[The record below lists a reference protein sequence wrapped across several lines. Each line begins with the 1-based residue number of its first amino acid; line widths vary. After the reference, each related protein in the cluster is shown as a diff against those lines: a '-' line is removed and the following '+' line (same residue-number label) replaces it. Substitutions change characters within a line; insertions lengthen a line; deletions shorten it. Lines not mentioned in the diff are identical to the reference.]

1 MSAASTDQVMSSY
14 RLPDEPRPG
23 RLERLVS
30 DPIWP
35 LFATM
40 LAGAWLGLPWF
51 AFNAFALGSPTR
63 WRELA
68 WAMAAA
74 LGAGALLV
82 AAMLLVNREIV
93 PRWAG
98 HYLGLLPIAWK
109 LGISYWLLT
118 SQRRAF
124 ALWEHYGGQAR
135 RGVMVLVA
143 GMLLGRQV
151 GAGLHGWAG
160 FAWLVLR

>member
-14 RLPDEPRPG
+14 RLPDEPKPG
-23 RLERLVS
+23 RLERLVT

-40 LAGAWLGLPWF
+40 LAGSWLGLSWF
-51 AFNAFALGSPTR
+51 AFNAFALGSATR

-68 WAMAAA
+68 WAVA
-74 LGAGALLV
+74 GAVGSGALLV
-82 AAMLLVNREIV
+82 AALILVNRAIV
-93 PRWAG
+93 PPWAG
-98 HYLGLLPIAWK
+98 HYLGLLPITWK
-109 LGISYWLLT
+109 LGVSYGLLI

-124 ALWEHYGGQAR
+124 ALWQHYGGQAR

-143 GMLLGRQV
+143 GILLGRQL

>member
-1 MSAASTDQVMSSY
+1 MSAASTNGVMSSY
-14 RLPDEPRPG
+14 RLPDEPKPG
-23 RLERLVS
+23 RLERLVT

-35 LFATM
+35 LFAVM

-51 AFNAFALGSPTR
+51 AFNAFALGSPAR

-68 WAMAAA
+68 WAAAA
-74 LGAGALLV
+74 AVGAGALL
-82 AAMLLVNREIV
+82 AGAMILVNREIV
-93 PRWAG
+93 PPWAG

-109 LGISYWLLT
+109 LGVSYWLLT

-143 GMLLGRQV
+143 GIFLGRQL